1 MSEPK
6 SGLNQPQAT
15 EPPGKTAESQLQVI
29 EPAPGTA
36 ALQPAPRPRT
46 AESELA
52 QMPTAVIILF
62 WVLQFIAFSLDRL
75 ARAPQDESWSTIQA
89 RAIVTVI
96 GVLTSLVMLNVLRSS
111 ARLSFLK
118 RALVAITL
126 AIAAAALHAVI
137 NLLVFWTILGPP
149 PGETFTFEAIAPS
162 LPSLIF
168 FFSWVYLAI
177 AIFLLSITY
186 GENLLRQERRIA
198 ELVGEADRARLS
210 ALRYQLNPHFLFN
223 SLNSAASLVAAR
235 RNRDAEAMLEN
246 LADFLRS
253 TLKLDAGKEIT
264 LRDELALQS
273 LYLEMEQIRFPHRLR
288 VVKEVPDELLDLLV
302 PNLITQPLIE
312 NSMKHAVAQSTRGV
326 CLSIIAREV
335 GGKLRITVKDSGG
348 NAGTITGNGLGL
360 GLQNVAKRLKIHF
373 GDEAEFQAGP
383 TAGGGFENEMAIP
396 ARRGR

>member
-1 MSEPK
+1 M
-6 SGLNQPQAT
+6 
-15 EPPGKTAESQLQVI
+15 
-29 EPAPGTA
+29 
-36 ALQPAPRPRT
+36 
-46 AESELA
+46 A

-62 WVLQFIAFSLDRL
+62 WTLQFIGFSLDRL
-75 ARAPQDESWSTIQA
+75 ARAPEGESWSTIQS
-89 RAIVTVI
+89 RVI
-96 GVLTSLVMLNVLRSS
+96 ITALGVLISLVMLKVLRSS
-111 ARLSFLK
+111 ASLSFFK

-126 AIAAAALHAVI
+126 AMVAAALHGVI
-137 NLLVFWTILGPP
+137 NMLVFWTINGPP
-149 PGETFTFEAIAPS
+149 PGETFSFEAIAPY

-186 GENLLRQERRIA
+186 GENLLQQERRIA

-253 TLKLDAGKEIT
+253 TLQLDAEKEIT

-288 VVKEVPDELLDLLV
+288 VVKEVSEELLDVLV

-312 NSMKHAVAQSTRGV
+312 NSMKHAVAHSTRRV

-335 GGKLRITVKDSGG
+335 GGKLRISVKDSGG
-348 NAGTITGNGLGL
+348 NAGIITGNGLGL

-373 GDEAEFQAGP
+373 GEEAEFQAGP
-383 TAGGGFENEMAIP
+383 TADGGFESQMAIP
-396 ARRGR
+396 SRRGR

>member
-6 SGLNQPQAT
+6 SGLNELQAAT
-15 EPPGKTAESQLQVI
+15 SPEKTAQSPLQVI
-29 EPAPGTA
+29 EPAPAATA
-36 ALQPAPRPRT
+36 PPPTPGPWT
-46 AESELA
+46 AKRDLA
-52 QMPTAVIILF
+52 QMPTAVITLF
-62 WVLQFIAFSLDRL
+62 WILQFIGFSLDRL
-75 ARAPQDESWSTIQA
+75 ARAPQDESWSTIEA
-89 RAIVTVI
+89 RAIVTVV
-96 GVLTSLVMLNVLRSS
+96 GVLISLVTLNVLRAS
-111 ARLSFLK
+111 ASLSFFK

-149 PGETFTFEAIAPS
+149 PGEIFSFEAIAPY
-162 LPSLIF
+162 LPSLIY

-186 GENLLRQERRIA
+186 GENLLHQERRIA
-198 ELVGEADRARLS
+198 ELVREADRARLS

-235 RNRDAEAMLEN
+235 RNRDAEAMLES

-288 VVKEVPDELLDLLV
+288 VVKEVPQELLDLLV

-312 NSMKHAVAQSTRGV
+312 NSMKHAVAQSTRRV

-335 GGKLRITVKDSGG
+335 GGKLRISVKDSGG
-348 NAGTITGNGLGL
+348 NAGAITGNGLGL

-383 TAGGGFENEMAIP
+383 TADGGFESQMAIP
-396 ARRGR
+396 SRRGR